1 MGDEAGR
8 NRGIQTVSQLQAF
21 QEEYAQNAI
30 GLMPPNQFEALEIR
44 PETPILPKP
53 SFS

>member
-30 GLMPPNQFEALEIR
+30 GLMPPNQFEALVQQATR
-44 PETPILPKP
+44 DLQAG
-53 SFS
+53 